1 MTLIPN
7 DEVTRRVQEMA
18 GWTVE
23 QAGIRRQFTFPSFPD
38 ALAFVV
44 RVGFVA
50 ESADHHPD
58 LAISYKKV
66 TVTYSTHSEGGVTA
80 KDFAGAKSADDI
92 ARSLGGS

>member
-1 MTLIPN
+1 MTLISS
-7 DEVTRRVQEMA
+7 DEVARRVKELP
-18 GWTVE
+18 GWSAE
-23 QAGIRRQFTFPSFPD
+23 KASIRRQIIFPSFPD

-58 LAISYKKV
+58 LTISHKKV

-80 KDFAGAKSADDI
+80 KDFAGAQSADDI
-92 ARSLGGS
+92 ARTLGGG

>member
-1 MTLIPN
+1 MALIAP
-7 DEVTRRVQEMA
+7 DEVKRRIKELP
-18 GWTVE
+18 GWSAE
-23 QAGIRRQFTFPSFPD
+23 NAAIRRQFTFPSFPD

-80 KDFAGAKSADDI
+80 KDFAGAQSADDI
-92 ARSLGGS
+92 ARSLGGK

>member
-1 MTLIPN
+1 MTLIPSE
-7 DEVTRRVQEMA
+7 EVTRRVKEMP
-18 GWTVE
+18 GWSAE

-66 TVTYSTHSEGGVTA
+66 TVAYSTHSEGGVTA
-80 KDFAGAKSADDI
+80 KDFAGAQSADDI